1 MTSAPP
7 TTRLAALAL
16 SLAALGLLA
25 GCDSTDGLP
34 EPMPT
39 ATVTATVTA
48 TPPPR
53 SADDALTAL
62 DAWTA
67 CSGAVRATYVL
78 ENPQTEVFP
87 YSADAVVVQPDGSY
101 EVTIAAGDPA
111 STEENPVYGVQATCL
126 VAGTVGEPEIL
137 SFGFI
142 GLG

>member
-1 MTSAPP
+1 MTRPP
-7 TTRLAALAL
+7 LALGAALAVV
-16 SLAALGLLA
+16 AALA
-25 GCDSTDGLP
+25 GCSSNTGLP
-34 EPMPT
+34 EPVPT
-39 ATVTATVTA
+39 ATVTETLTA

-53 SADDALTAL
+53 DADDPLTGL

-78 ENPQTEVFP
+78 ENPQTEVLP
-87 YSADAVVVQPDGSY
+87 YAADSVVVQPDGSY
-101 EVTIAAGDPA
+101 EVTLGVFDPA

>member
-1 MTSAPP
+1 MTR
-7 TTRLAALAL
+7 RLTALAL
-16 SLAALGLLA
+16 PFAALGLLA
-25 GCDSTDGLP
+25 GCGSTDGLP

-78 ENPQTEVFP
+78 ENPETEVFP
-87 YSADAVVVQPDGSY
+87 YSADSVVVQPDGSY
-101 EVTIAAGDPA
+101 EVTVAVGNPA
-111 STEENPVYGVQATCL
+111 STVDDPIYGVQATCL
-126 VAGTVGEPEIL
+126 VAGTVSEPEIV